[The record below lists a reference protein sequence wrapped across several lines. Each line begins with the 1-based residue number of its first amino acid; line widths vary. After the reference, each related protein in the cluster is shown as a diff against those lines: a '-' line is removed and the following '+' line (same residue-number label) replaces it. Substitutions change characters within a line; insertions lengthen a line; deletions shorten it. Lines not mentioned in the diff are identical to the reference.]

1 MVFGQTGRLQTCPL
15 LHTHTTQGCYATKFC
30 LNNDSKRTKIH
41 RTSIN
46 RLSFDIKHVTCSTL
60 KCCTSSSQYFLIRD
74 SGCEHKVHSIQGFI

>member
-41 RTSIN
+41 CTSIN